1 MDTQPPPQEQP
12 TYAPSPWRARWYR
25 IKRLCSWVIRRGPRF
40 DVNQALKEQRFQVW
54 RDAREHYLGC
64 CPEHPEDGPML
75 DLQHGHYRCGTCWA
89 RDYFRSLDAGPV
101 TDPQQH
107 LQTTI
112 PQQRPLHAYRQAV
125 KDGAGT
131 STATLAAIPKWLV
144 RLREKPRGS
153 NE

>member
-101 TDPQQH
+101 
-107 LQTTI
+107 I
-112 PQQRPLHAYRQAV
+112 A
-125 KDGAGT
+125 
-131 STATLAAIPKWLV
+131 
-144 RLREKPRGS
+144 REAKG
-153 NE
+153 EQ